1 VTKRQTI
8 AVVGAGFS
16 GAVISRILADA
27 GYTVRVF
34 EGRHHV
40 AGNCHTE
47 LRADVGIY
55 AHVYGPH
62 IFHTKDL
69 EVWDFVNSFLR
80 FRPYVHRVKA
90 SHQGEVYSMPIN
102 LHTLNQF
109 TRSAMTPTAAR
120 RWLEQQ
126 RASINNPEN
135 FEEQALAMMG
145 EALYQAFFAGYTAKQ
160 WGRSPRDLPSSVL
173 KRLPMRF
180 SYDDNYFDHPYQGLP
195 ELGYTELVGRILDHK
210 QISVSLNTK
219 IRYEELRDFHHI
231 FWSGPVDDF
240 FDNDAGYLSYRT
252 LDFDF
257 ELIEG
262 DFQGCAQMNY
272 VDEAIPFTRITQHN
286 YLNFET
292 VVERSLI
299 SREFSRE
306 WKPGDIPYYPIRLA
320 SDDQLLSQY
329 LRRSE
334 KLEKVT
340 FVGRLGT
347 YRYLDMDVTIRE
359 AIDVARN
366 FLAS

>member
-145 EALYQAFFAGYTAKQ
+145 EALYQAFFCWLYGETMGKK
-160 WGRSPRDLPSSVL
+160 SS
-173 KRLPMRF
+173 
-180 SYDDNYFDHPYQGLP
+180 
-195 ELGYTELVGRILDHK
+195 
-210 QISVSLNTK
+210 
-219 IRYEELRDFHHI
+219 
-231 FWSGPVDDF
+231 
-240 FDNDAGYLSYRT
+240 
-252 LDFDF
+252 
-257 ELIEG
+257 
-262 DFQGCAQMNY
+262 
-272 VDEAIPFTRITQHN
+272 
-286 YLNFET
+286 
-292 VVERSLI
+292 
-299 SREFSRE
+299 
-306 WKPGDIPYYPIRLA
+306 RLA
-320 SDDQLLSQY
+320 L
-329 LRRSE
+329 
-334 KLEKVT
+334 
-340 FVGRLGT
+340 
-347 YRYLDMDVTIRE
+347 
-359 AIDVARN
+359 
-366 FLAS
+366 